1 MESKK
6 NLLTAIWIAIG
17 TIVVGTASFIAW
29 HRESRIESLQNEIR
43 ASQVR
48 LAELNAEW
56 SSLED
61 RQTTLHIEAEN
72 ERKHIADLQ
81 AEASQLLGVN

>member
-1 MESKK
+1 M
-6 NLLTAIWIAIG
+6 TAIAVAIWTIA
-17 TIVVGTASFIAW
+17 VGTVSYFLW

-43 ASQVR
+43 AGQVR

>member
-1 MESKK
+1 MENKK
-6 NLLTAIWIAIG
+6 LMTAIAVAIW
-17 TIVVGTASFIAW
+17 TITVGTVSYFLW
-29 HRESRIESLQNEIR
+29 HRESRIEELQNEIR
-43 ASQVR
+43 AGQVR